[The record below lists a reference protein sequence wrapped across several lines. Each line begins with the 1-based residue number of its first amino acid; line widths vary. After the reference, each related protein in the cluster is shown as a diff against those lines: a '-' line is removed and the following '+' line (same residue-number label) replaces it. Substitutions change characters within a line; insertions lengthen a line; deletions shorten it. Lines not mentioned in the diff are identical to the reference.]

1 MFGGKC
7 MKIILASKS
16 PRRKELLSLITN
28 NFDIIVS
35 DADEHVDETL
45 TSAEKVKSIAKQ
57 KANIVASNIDEDC
70 VVIGSDTIVV
80 VDETILGKP
89 HDHDDAVR
97 MLHMI
102 SGRTHKVMT
111 GVSVVIKKEGKQK
124 EINDVDI
131 ADVHVNALSDEEI
144 ENWINTG
151 NAWDK
156 AGAYAIQQEFAVHID
171 KINGSFATVMGLP
184 VHLVYNI
191 LKNEKVL

>member
-1 MFGGKC
+1 

-89 HDHDDAVR
+89 HDYDDAVR

-111 GVSVVIKKEGKQK
+111 GISVVIKKEGKQK

-144 ENWINTG
+144 EKWINTG

>member
-1 MFGGKC
+1 

-89 HDHDDAVR
+89 HDYDDAVR

-111 GVSVVIKKEGKQK
+111 GVSVVTKKEGKQK

>member
-1 MFGGKC
+1 

-35 DADEHVDETL
+35 DADEYVDETL

-124 EINDVDI
+124 EINDFDI
-131 ADVHVNALSDEEI
+131 EDVHVNALYDEEI

>member
-1 MFGGKC
+1 

-16 PRRKELLSLITN
+16 PRRKELISLITN

>member
-1 MFGGKC
+1 

-28 NFDIIVS
+28 DFDIIVS

-111 GVSVVIKKEGKQK
+111 GISVVIKKKGKQK

>member
-1 MFGGKC
+1 

-28 NFDIIVS
+28 DFDIIVS
-35 DADEHVDETL
+35 DADENVDETL

-57 KANIVASNIDEDC
+57 KANIVANNVDEDC

-97 MLHMI
+97 MLRMI

-111 GVSVVIKKEGKQK
+111 GVSVVIKKAGNLK

-131 ADVHVNALSDEEI
+131 TDVHVNALSDEEI
-144 ENWINTG
+144 ESWINTG

-156 AGAYAIQQEFAVHID
+156 AGAYAIQQEFSVHID

-184 VHLVYNI
+184 IHLVYNI
-191 LKNEKVL
+191 LKDEKVL

>member
-1 MFGGKC
+1 

-16 PRRKELLSLITN
+16 PRRKELLSLITKD
-28 NFDIIVS
+28 FDIVVS
-35 DADEHVDETL
+35 DADENVDETL

-57 KANIVASNIDEDC
+57 KANIVASGIDEDC

-97 MLHMI
+97 MLRMI
-102 SGRTHKVMT
+102 SGRSHKVMT
-111 GVSVVIKKEGKQK
+111 GVSVVIKRDGKLK

-144 ENWINTG
+144 ESWINTG

-184 VHLVYNI
+184 VHLVYKI
-191 LKNEKVL
+191 LKDQKAL

>member
-1 MFGGKC
+1 

-28 NFDIIVS
+28 DFDIIVS

-131 ADVHVNALSDEEI
+131 ADVHVNTLSDEEI

>member
-16 PRRKELLSLITN
+16 PRRKELLSLIKN

-124 EINDVDI
+124 EINDIDI

-191 LKNEKVL
+191 LKDEKVL

>member
-1 MFGGKC
+1 

-111 GVSVVIKKEGKQK
+111 GISVVIKKEGKQK
-124 EINDVDI
+124 EIND
-131 ADVHVNALSDEEI
+131 
-144 ENWINTG
+144 
-151 NAWDK
+151 
-156 AGAYAIQQEFAVHID
+156 AGQISE
-171 KINGSFATVMGLP
+171 LP
-184 VHLVYNI
+184 CSMNI
-191 LKNEKVL
+191 LIH

>member
-1 MFGGKC
+1 

-28 NFDIIVS
+28 DFDIIVS

-45 TSAEKVKSIAKQ
+45 TSAEKVKSIAEQ

>member
-1 MFGGKC
+1 

-28 NFDIIVS
+28 DFDIIVS
-35 DADEHVDETL
+35 DADENVDKTL

-57 KANIVASNIDEDC
+57 KANIVANNVDEDC

-97 MLHMI
+97 MLRMI

-111 GVSVVIKKEGKQK
+111 GVSVVIKKAGNLK

-131 ADVHVNALSDEEI
+131 TDVHVNALSDEEI
-144 ENWINTG
+144 ESWINTG

-156 AGAYAIQQEFAVHID
+156 AGAYAIQQEFSVHID

-191 LKNEKVL
+191 LKDENVL

>member
-1 MFGGKC
+1 

-57 KANIVASNIDEDC
+57 KANIIASNIDEDC

-191 LKNEKVL
+191 LKDEKVL

>member
-1 MFGGKC
+1 

-16 PRRKELLSLITN
+16 PRRKELLSLIKN

-124 EINDVDI
+124 EINDIDI

-191 LKNEKVL
+191 LKDEKVL

>member
-1 MFGGKC
+1 

-45 TSAEKVKSIAKQ
+45 ISAEKVKSIAKQ

>member
-1 MFGGKC
+1 

-35 DADEHVDETL
+35 DADEHVDETW

-111 GVSVVIKKEGKQK
+111 GISVVIKKEGKQK

>member
-1 MFGGKC
+1 

-28 NFDIIVS
+28 DFDIIVS
-35 DADEHVDETL
+35 DADENVDETL

-57 KANIVASNIDEDC
+57 KANIVANNVDEDC

-97 MLHMI
+97 MLRMI

-111 GVSVVIKKEGKQK
+111 GVSVVIKKAGNLK

-131 ADVHVNALSDEEI
+131 TDVHVNALSDEEI
-144 ENWINTG
+144 ESWINTG

-156 AGAYAIQQEFAVHID
+156 AGAYAIQQEFSVHID

-191 LKNEKVL
+191 LKDEKVL

>member
-124 EINDVDI
+124 EINDIDI

-191 LKNEKVL
+191 LKDEKVL

>member
-1 MFGGKC
+1 

-28 NFDIIVS
+28 DFDIIVS

>member
-1 MFGGKC
+1 

-28 NFDIIVS
+28 DFDIIVS

-97 MLHMI
+97 MLNMI

-111 GVSVVIKKEGKQK
+111 GISVVIKKEGKQK

>member
-1 MFGGKC
+1 MFGGKS

>member
-28 NFDIIVS
+28 DFDIIVS

-45 TSAEKVKSIAKQ
+45 TSAEKVKSIAEQ

>member
-1 MFGGKC
+1 

-28 NFDIIVS
+28 DFDIIVS
-35 DADEHVDETL
+35 DADENVDETL
-45 TSAEKVKSIAKQ
+45 TFAEKVKSIAKQ

>member
-1 MFGGKC
+1 

-28 NFDIIVS
+28 DFDIIVS

-89 HDHDDAVR
+89 HDYDDAVR

-111 GVSVVIKKEGKQK
+111 GISVVIKKEGKQK

-144 ENWINTG
+144 EKWINTG

-184 VHLVYNI
+184 VHLFYNI

>member
-1 MFGGKC
+1 

-89 HDHDDAVR
+89 HDYDDAVR

-111 GVSVVIKKEGKQK
+111 GISVVIKKKGKQK

>member
-28 NFDIIVS
+28 DFDIIVS

-111 GVSVVIKKEGKQK
+111 GISVVIKKEGKQK

>member
-1 MFGGKC
+1 

-111 GVSVVIKKEGKQK
+111 GISVVIKKEGKQK

-171 KINGSFATVMGLP
+171 KINGSFATVMVLP

>member
-1 MFGGKC
+1 

-111 GVSVVIKKEGKQK
+111 GISVVIKKEGKQK

>member
-1 MFGGKC
+1 

>member
-111 GVSVVIKKEGKQK
+111 GISVVIKKEGKQK

-131 ADVHVNALSDEEI
+131 AEVHVNALSDEEI

>member
-171 KINGSFATVMGLP
+171 KINESFATVMGLP

>member
-1 MFGGKC
+1 

-28 NFDIIVS
+28 DFDIIVS
-35 DADEHVDETL
+35 DADENVDETL
-45 TSAEKVKSIAKQ
+45 TFAEKVKSIAKQ

-111 GVSVVIKKEGKQK
+111 GISVVIKKEGKQK

>member
-1 MFGGKC
+1 

-80 VDETILGKP
+80 VDVTILGKP

>member
-1 MFGGKC
+1 

-28 NFDIIVS
+28 DFDIIVS

-111 GVSVVIKKEGKQK
+111 GISVVIKKEGKQK

>member
-1 MFGGKC
+1 

-70 VVIGSDTIVV
+70 VVIASDTIVV

-131 ADVHVNALSDEEI
+131 ADVHVNALPDEEI

>member
-1 MFGGKC
+1 

-57 KANIVASNIDEDC
+57 KANIVASNIDEDY

>member
-1 MFGGKC
+1 

-111 GVSVVIKKEGKQK
+111 GISVVIKKKGKQK

>member
-1 MFGGKC
+1 

-111 GVSVVIKKEGKQK
+111 GVSVVTKKEGKQK

>member
-28 NFDIIVS
+28 DFDIIVS

-111 GVSVVIKKEGKQK
+111 GISVVIKKKGKQK